1 MAKTQIIRHAI
12 LTKDVMLPFAGEL
25 KRDNKKENNERQ
37 KCKILRKN

>member
-1 MAKTQIIRHAI
+1 MAKTQIIRK

-25 KRDNKKENNERQ
+25 KRDNKKENDERQ